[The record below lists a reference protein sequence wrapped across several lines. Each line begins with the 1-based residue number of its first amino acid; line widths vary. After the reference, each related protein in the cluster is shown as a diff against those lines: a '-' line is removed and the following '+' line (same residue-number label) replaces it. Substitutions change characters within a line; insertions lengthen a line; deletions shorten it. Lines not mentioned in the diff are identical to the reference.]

1 MGEILMPHQIAGKA
15 QQLAAHP
22 HHSVWVAASAGSGKT
37 KVLTDR
43 VLNLLLEGCDPT
55 RILCLT
61 FTKAAAAEMA
71 NRVRVRLGEWTIL
84 SDNDLQKSL
93 ENLQGFPPSD
103 EKLKRARTLFGLT
116 LDTPGGLKI
125 QTIHSFCQ
133 SLLKRFP
140 LEAGLSPFFEVA
152 NDTQR
157 QILLKTASHS
167 VMEDPRH
174 QELTLRFSEQ
184 TLGELNEFIL
194 QSRDR
199 FGGLKEIPDH
209 PREGGDPGAFSAPMP
224 GSRIFRKAKLS
235 QSFSKFR
242 DDANGEDDD
251 LKALPHNLISHIPL
265 EGLKQNLSLF
275 EEGSP
280 SDQTRGRALAHFLS
294 LSTEEKIQ
302 RYEDYTSLFL
312 TQKGERRACILT
324 QKAALKSPLFK
335 DLLEEEGTRV
345 ERWLTD
351 YHTLE
356 ISIVSEAFLKYGL
369 AFLETY
375 EALKKA
381 QSLLDYEDLI
391 LKSAALLKN
400 PGCHWVLYKLDGG
413 LDHILVDEAQDT
425 SPTQW
430 QVIRAIAEEFYA
442 NSVDDPRNRTL
453 FIVGDGKQSIYSF
466 QGADPAVFTQMQQD
480 LSTFARNSGQT
491 WKDIDLTVSF
501 RSTPQVLA
509 VVDAVFSACPLLPHP
524 LHHLPFRKES
534 VGHVEIWPLIKQEED
549 DPLESWSPSFIQRR
563 PDSPQRRLAQVIAK
577 TIKGWLSCPGPLS
590 CPVSPGDIL
599 ILVRRRTGFVDTLIR
614 ALKEHDVPVAG
625 IDRLWLLDSLAVQD
639 LLKIGEFLLLPED
652 DLTLATVLKGPL
664 CNLSD
669 EDLFKLA
676 YSNPSLRTPIPNHS
690 GSFSI
695 QERSRIKSGMTEER
709 VETQQPSDGL
719 DTLRVIETQN
729 PDGVIQVPAFARMI
743 RDLNSYGRSP
753 YAPRKD
759 TLWKRLQNDEKHE
772 DVKSLLKDLLSRVD
786 FLTPFALFS
795 YILGPLEGKKKW
807 QTRLG
812 PESLDSLDEFL
823 NLCLNFQEDKT
834 PSLQGFLHWVSQEVI
849 ELKRDLDQSNQVRIM
864 TVHGS
869 KGLQAPI
876 VFLPDT
882 TQLPSTLPPFEFD
895 EDTLVWLPPASKDIP
910 ITKELKQKF
919 RKKQQEEYNRLLYV
933 ALTRAEDAL
942 YVCGWEGS
950 AQETWYDLV
959 TEGIKKIGEEVDFD
973 FIHGDLK
980 GKGWR
985 LSSSQKN
992 EVSSLLPEKPPVFLL
1007 PPWLNNPPL
1016 PELSPQLLRPSD
1028 EKGEDPLGPSAFGA
1042 FGTQRGILIHRLLEI
1057 MPSLPEENR
1066 KPMAL
1071 RYLEKE
1077 QVPSDIALDMIE
1089 SVNRIF
1095 DAYPDLFG
1103 PRSQGE
1109 VPIVGKVGDFV
1120 LSGQIDRLVMAKD
1133 HILCIDFKT
1142 HTHVP
1147 EGLNNISQTYVR
1159 QMALYQL
1166 ALSQI
1171 YPQYPVLC
1179 GLLWTHLPRLDL
1191 LPDFLL
1197 KKSTPSI
1204 DERGGWLYTEES

>member
-1 MGEILMPHQIAGKA
+1 MPHQIAGKS

-84 SDNDLQKSL
+84 PEPELRQSL
-93 ENLQGFPPSD
+93 ENLQGISPSD
-103 EKLKRARTLFGLT
+103 EKLTRARTLFGLT

-140 LEAGLSPFFEVA
+140 LEAGLSPFFEVM

-157 QILLKTASHS
+157 QTLLKTASHR

-174 QELTLRFSEQ
+174 HELILRFSEH
-184 TLGELNEFIL
+184 TLEELNGFVL

-199 FGGLKEIPDH
+199 FSQHGRH
-209 PREGGDPGAFSAPMP
+209 SHEGGNLGTLDMNSTWVPAFAGMTPVGNVENNLLHALITP
-224 GSRIFRKAKLS
+224 IPVE
-235 QSFSKFR
+235 Q
-242 DDANGEDDD
+242 
-251 LKALPHNLISHIPL
+251 LKPNLFI
-265 EGLKQNLSLF
+265 F

-280 SDQTRGRALAHFLS
+280 TDQIRGHTLAHFLS
-294 LSTEEKIQ
+294 LPEEEKIQ
-302 RYEDYTSLFL
+302 RYEDYLSLFL
-312 TQKGERRACILT
+312 TQKGEKRACLLT
-324 QKAALKSPLFK
+324 QKAALKAPLFK
-335 DLLEEEGTRV
+335 DLLEEEGARL
-345 ERWLTD
+345 EQWLIAR
-351 YHTLE
+351 HTLE
-356 ISIVSEAFLKYGL
+356 ISTVSEAFLNYGQ

-375 EALKKA
+375 EALKKK

-442 NSVDDPRNRTL
+442 NFVDETRKRTL

-466 QGADPAVFTQMQQD
+466 QGADPAVFAQMQQD

-509 VVDAVFSACPLLPHP
+509 VVDAVFSGCPLLSHP
-524 LHHLPFRKES
+524 LYHLPFRKES
-534 VGHVEIWPLIKQEED
+534 AGHVEVWPLIEKEKEES
-549 DPLESWSPSFIQRR
+549 LESWSPPLTQRH
-563 PDSPQRRLAQVIAK
+563 PDSPQRRLAKVIAK
-577 TIKGWLSCPGPLS
+577 TIQGWLTGSGPL
-590 CPVSPGDIL
+590 VRLTSPGDIL
-599 ILVRRRTGFVDTLIR
+599 ILVRRRTAFVDTLIR
-614 ALKEHDVPVAG
+614 VLKEHEVPVAG

-669 EDLFKLA
+669 EDLFKLV
-676 YSNPSLRTPIPNHS
+676 
-690 GSFSI
+690 SI
-695 QERSRIKSGMTEER
+695 QKRSQIKSGMTAKS
-709 VETQQPSDGL
+709 VETPRQPPVDL
-719 DTLRVIETQN
+719 NAFLLRNTQN
-729 PDGVIQVPAFARMI
+729 PDAVIPDSI
-743 RDLNSYGRSP
+743 RDLNLYGRSP
-753 YAPRKD
+753 YAPPKD
-759 TLWKRLQNDEKHE
+759 TLWKRLQNDESYA
-772 DVKSLLKDLLSRVD
+772 DVKSLLSDLLTKVD
-786 FLTPFALFS
+786 FLTPFSLFS
-795 YILGPLEGKKKW
+795 YILGPLGGKKKW

-812 PESLDSLDEFL
+812 PECLDSLDEFL
-823 NLCLNFQEDKT
+823 NLCVNFQEDKT
-834 PSLQGFLHWVSQEVI
+834 PSLQGFLYWISQEVI
-849 ELKRDLDQSNQVRIM
+849 ELKRDLDQSHQVRIM

-882 TQLPSTLPPFEFD
+882 TQIPSELPPFEFH
-895 EDTLVWLPPASKDIP
+895 EGSLVWLPPAAKDIP
-910 ITKELKQKF
+910 LTKELKQKL
-919 RKKQQEEYNRLLYV
+919 REKQQGEHNRLLYV

-950 AQETWYDLV
+950 AEDSWYDLV
-959 TEGIKKIGEEVDFD
+959 TRGMEKVGEEVDFPAD
-973 FIHGDLK
+973 GDLS
-980 GKGWR
+980 GTGWR
-985 LSSSQKN
+985 LSAGHKSEAPFLS
-992 EVSSLLPEKPPVFLL
+992 PEKPDAFLM
-1007 PPWLNNPPL
+1007 PTWLNNPPL
-1016 PELSPQLLRPSD
+1016 PEISPQLLRPSE
-1028 EKGEDPLGPSAFGA
+1028 EKDDGTFRSSDFGA
-1042 FGTQRGILIHRLLEI
+1042 FAAPRGVLIHKLLETLALV
-1057 MPSLPEENR
+1057 SKDKR
-1066 KPMAL
+1066 KIIAS
-1071 RYLEKE
+1071 RYLERE
-1077 QVPSDIALDMIE
+1077 QIPPDIALGMIK
-1089 SVNRIF
+1089 SVTRVF
-1095 DAYPDLFG
+1095 DAYPDFFG

-1109 VPIVGKVGDFV
+1109 VPIVGAVGDFV
-1120 LSGQIDRLVMAKD
+1120 LSGQIDRLVMADD

-1147 EGLNNISQTYVR
+1147 EGLHDIPETYVR
-1159 QMALYQL
+1159 QMALYQV
-1166 ALSQI
+1166 ALSQV
-1171 YPQYPVLC
+1171 YPQHPIIC

-1191 LPDFLL
+1191 LPDDLL
-1197 KKSTPSI
+1197 KKVTPLI
-1204 DERGGWLYTEES
+1204 DEKASKLYTVENQV